1 MSYIFEHTRLGFCWW
16 DLLALVIL
24 VIVVVAF
31 AVKRSKLKTNR
42 MNWKISYLNCM
53 RKIQLRQIRNFNDVG
68 TSGRVY
74 YC

>member
-31 AVKRSKLKTNR
+31 AVKRSKLKDEQDE
-42 MNWKISYLNCM
+42 LED
-53 RKIQLRQIRNFNDVG
+53 QLSELYAEDSVEADKKL
-68 TSGRVY
+68 
-74 YC
+74 

>member
-31 AVKRSKLKTNR
+31 AVKRSKLKDEQDD
-42 MNWKISYLNCM
+42 LED
-53 RKIQLRQIRNFNDVG
+53 QLSELYAEDSVEADKEL
-68 TSGRVY
+68 
-74 YC
+74 

>member
-31 AVKRSKLKTNR
+31 AVKRSKLKDEQDE
-42 MNWKISYLNCM
+42 LED
-53 RKIQLRQIRNFNDVG
+53 QLSELYAEDSVEL
-68 TSGRVY
+68 
-74 YC
+74 

>member
-31 AVKRSKLKTNR
+31 AVKRSKLKDEQDE
-42 MNWKISYLNCM
+42 LE
-53 RKIQLRQIRNFNDVG
+53 D
-68 TSGRVY
+68 
-74 YC
+74 

>member
-31 AVKRSKLKTNR
+31 AVKRSKLKDEQDE
-42 MNWKISYLNCM
+42 LED
-53 RKIQLRQIRNFNDVG
+53 QL
-68 TSGRVY
+68 SGLYAEDSVEADKEL
-74 YC
+74 

>member
-31 AVKRSKLKTNR
+31 AEKRSKLKDEQDE
-42 MNWKISYLNCM
+42 LED
-53 RKIQLRQIRNFNDVG
+53 QLSELYAEDSVEADKEL
-68 TSGRVY
+68 
-74 YC
+74 

>member
-31 AVKRSKLKTNR
+31 AVKRSKLKDEQD
-42 MNWKISYLNCM
+42 
-53 RKIQLRQIRNFNDVG
+53 QLEDQLSELYAEDSVEADKEL
-68 TSGRVY
+68 
-74 YC
+74 

>member
-31 AVKRSKLKTNR
+31 AVKRSKLKDEQDELEDTLSELYAEDSVEAD
-42 MNWKISYLNCM
+42 KEL
-53 RKIQLRQIRNFNDVG
+53 
-68 TSGRVY
+68 
-74 YC
+74 

>member
-31 AVKRSKLKTNR
+31 AVKRSKLKDEQDE
-42 MNWKISYLNCM
+42 LED
-53 RKIQLRQIRNFNDVG
+53 QLSELYAEDSVE
-68 TSGRVY
+68 VDKEL
-74 YC
+74 

>member
-31 AVKRSKLKTNR
+31 AVKRSKLKDEQDE
-42 MNWKISYLNCM
+42 LED
-53 RKIQLRQIRNFNDVG
+53 QLSELYVEDSVEADKEL
-68 TSGRVY
+68 
-74 YC
+74 

>member
-31 AVKRSKLKTNR
+31 AVKRSKLKDEHDE
-42 MNWKISYLNCM
+42 LED
-53 RKIQLRQIRNFNDVG
+53 QLSELYAEDSVEADKEL
-68 TSGRVY
+68 
-74 YC
+74 

>member
-31 AVKRSKLKTNR
+31 AVKRSKLKDEQDE
-42 MNWKISYLNCM
+42 MED
-53 RKIQLRQIRNFNDVG
+53 QLSELYAEDSVEADKEL
-68 TSGRVY
+68 
-74 YC
+74 

>member
-31 AVKRSKLKTNR
+31 AVKRSKLKDEQDE
-42 MNWKISYLNCM
+42 LED
-53 RKIQLRQIRNFNDVG
+53 QLSELYAEDSVE
-68 TSGRVY
+68 SDKEL
-74 YC
+74 

>member
-31 AVKRSKLKTNR
+31 AVKRSKLKDEQDE
-42 MNWKISYLNCM
+42 LED
-53 RKIQLRQIRNFNDVG
+53 QL
-68 TSGRVY
+68 S
-74 YC
+74 

>member
-31 AVKRSKLKTNR
+31 AVKRSKLKAEPDE
-42 MNWKISYLNCM
+42 LED
-53 RKIQLRQIRNFNDVG
+53 QLSELYAEDSVEADKEL
-68 TSGRVY
+68 
-74 YC
+74 

>member
-31 AVKRSKLKTNR
+31 VVKRSKLKDEQDE
-42 MNWKISYLNCM
+42 LED
-53 RKIQLRQIRNFNDVG
+53 QLSELYAEDSVEADKEL
-68 TSGRVY
+68 
-74 YC
+74 